1 MAWVALLASAAPEHA
16 SLSERDAGAST
27 SATPPPPH
35 LQYMTYYGC
44 EPATQAGHT
53 NLCIT
58 HNSSLLIDAH
68 AAQMAGMLQVT
79 WAFFRNA
86 VPPRTGL
93 QLREDYKDGW
103 DAAWSGS
110 SWSSGC
116 DGVWSARPCVPLRNL
131 SVSGVA
137 MGVFL
142 GDELLG
148 AGVNVTELTM
158 AAESVKAS
166 WPTGVVYWNEEW
178 GPVVDNSTWTPSSS
192 ALHVVPVSVRVR
204 VRVSVSVC
212 ERVCVAAHARCAATL
227 TPRAQASRATIHV
240 SSPLKR

>member
-1 MAWVALLASAAPEHA
+1 MLMCSVLPMAWVALLASTAPEHA
-16 SLSERDAGAST
+16 SMSERDAGAST
-27 SATPPPPH
+27 GATPPPPPH

-58 HNSSLLIDAH
+58 HNSSLLIDAQ

-131 SVSGVA
+131 SISGVA

-192 ALHVVPVSVRVR
+192 ALHVVPVSV
-204 VRVSVSVC
+204 C
-212 ERVCVAAHARCAATL
+212 VCVCVCVWLHIRGAQRRSRHARR
-227 TPRAQASRATIHV
+227 PRE
-240 SSPLKR
+240 